1 MNAAP
6 EQYRNPPR
14 TPWGAWFGL
23 LLAAVVIAFA
33 AIVWRNQRQEQTDL
47 ADMNRQLAALQQAQ
61 TAAMQAQSASDA
73 AERKALSDRLDGLD
87 ASLTTLRQQSAQGR
101 ETWIKAEAA
110 SLLVAANEEVQIRA
124 NPALAIKALQQADA
138 RLKLL
143 TDPRLIAVRQEI
155 AREIAALDTTPQP
168 DIEGMAVTLNTLAD
182 SVDQLPLK
190 RSAPEHYAPADANR
204 GTKTGEQPQGL
215 WDKLKASLAR
225 LMSDMFTVHRSNVFA
240 GPLLAPKEEFF
251 LRRNL
256 ELRLD
261 AARAALF
268 NRDGKGFHDST
279 RAAQLWLDTYFDAQ
293 NNAVKA
299 GSLQL
304 ASMVQQNIAPPLPDI
319 SASLGLLRQLEAGRN
334 SAP

>member
-1 MNAAP
+1 MNVAP
-6 EQYRNPPR
+6 EQHRNTPR

-23 LLAAVVIAFA
+23 LLAAVVITFA

-47 ADMNRQLAALQQAQ
+47 ADINRQLAALQQAQ
-61 TAAMQAQSASDA
+61 TAAMQAQSAA
-73 AERKALSDRLDGLD
+73 AAVERKTLSDRLDGLD

-124 NPALAIKALQQADA
+124 NPQLAIKALQQADA

-143 TDPRLIAVRQEI
+143 TDPRAIAVRQEI
-155 AREIAALDTTPQP
+155 AREIAALNATPQP
-168 DIEGMAVTLNTLAD
+168 DMEGMAVTLNALAD

-190 RSAPEHYAPADANR
+190 RTAPEHYAPADGARN
-204 GTKTGEQPQGL
+204 GKAGDQPQSL
-215 WDKLKASLAR
+215 WEKLKASLAR
-225 LMSDMFTVHRSNVFA
+225 LMSDMFTVHRGNALV

-268 NRDGKGFHDST
+268 DHDGKSFHDSV
-279 RAAQLWLDTYFDAQ
+279 RAAHLWLDAYFDPQ
-293 NNAVKA
+293 NNLVKT
-299 GSLQL
+299 GTLQL
-304 ASMVQQNIAPPLPDI
+304 ASMEQQSIAPALPDI
-319 SASLGLLRQLEAGRN
+319 SASLSLLRQLEAGRN